1 MKRLFHAL
9 KHMTRKGEKTV
20 LVTLIASSGSVPR
33 GAGARMLVGSQ
44 GRVAGTVGGGA
55 VESRCIETAQ
65 QILKLNPTQAPE
77 RRTFSL
83 NQTGPGQL
91 DMVCGGQVEA
101 HFLMIQ
107 GHDTKIV
114 ALCERVEAAFEAGKP
129 LWLCTPLERG
139 ELTVQD
145 SATLAAFPRIMEWEG
160 VKWFTEQI
168 HRPGLVYIF
177 GGGHVTQ
184 ALVPVLYPL
193 DFPCVVL
200 ENRKEFAVRE
210 LFPLAYMVKQIDFLN
225 IFQEI
230 SITEHDYVCIM
241 TRGHDH
247 DLLVQQQVLR
257 TPARYI
263 GVIGSKRKAQY
274 SFEMLQKCG
283 FSQQELSR
291 IVTPIGL
298 PIGGRTPE
306 EIAISIAAQLIQF
319 RSKQNT

>member
-9 KHMTRKGEKTV
+9 KNMTLKGEDTV
-20 LVTLIASSGSVPR
+20 LVTLTASSGSVPR

-44 GRVAGTVGGGA
+44 GRVAGTVGGGV

-65 QILKLNPTQAPE
+65 QILKCDPTQRPQC
-77 RRTFSL
+77 RIFSL

-101 HFLMIQ
+101 HFLPIQ
-107 GHDTKIV
+107 GHDTKIAAVCETV
-114 ALCERVEAAFEAGKP
+114 AAAFEAGKP
-129 LWLCTPLERG
+129 LWLCTPLEHG

-145 SATLAAFPRIMEWEG
+145 SSSLPAPPRILEWEG
-160 VKWFTEQI
+160 ARWFTQQI

-177 GGGHVTQ
+177 GGGHVAQ

-200 ENRKEFAVRE
+200 ENREEFASRE
-210 LFPLAYMVKQIDFLN
+210 LFPLAYKVKQIDFSN
-225 IFQEI
+225 IPQEI

-241 TRGHDH
+241 TRGHDY
-247 DLLVQQQVLR
+247 DLLVQQQVLC

-283 FSQQELSR
+283 FSQQALSR

-298 PIGGRTPE
+298 PIGGQTPE
-306 EIAISIAAQLIQF
+306 EIAISIAAQLIHF
-319 RSKQNT
+319 RATQDT